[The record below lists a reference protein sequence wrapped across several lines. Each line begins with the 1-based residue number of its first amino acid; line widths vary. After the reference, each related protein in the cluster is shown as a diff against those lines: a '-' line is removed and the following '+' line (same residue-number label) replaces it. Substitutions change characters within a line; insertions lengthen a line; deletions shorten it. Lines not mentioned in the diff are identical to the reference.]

1 MKIKYVD
8 VYHFQVLEE
17 VAEGK
22 TVWVLDKADGGVS
35 CVNDM
40 TVTLAVDMINI
51 AKKQPDR
58 VIFWKDKI
66 ETEEEESGEL

>member
-17 VAEGK
+17 VADNK

-58 VIFWKDKI
+58 VIFWKDEI
-66 ETEEEESGEL
+66 EVEEDNTNE